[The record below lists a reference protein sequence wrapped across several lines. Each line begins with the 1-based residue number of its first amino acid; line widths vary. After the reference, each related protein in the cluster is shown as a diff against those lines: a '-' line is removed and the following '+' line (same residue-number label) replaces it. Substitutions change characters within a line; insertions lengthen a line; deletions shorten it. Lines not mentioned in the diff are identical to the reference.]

1 MVRSTQHKC
10 VLPIPKLTFPIP
22 KLMFPIPKLM
32 FLIPP
37 YCGYELTAQ
46 AQVNRINTAYSR
58 SLPRLRNFPVVL
70 TCACVRA
77 CVFCCV
83 YMRACVRVC
92 CVVCA
97 CVCVVCSE
105 TKYLIKYKI
114 LHTCELLCATIAY
127 AMHASN
133 IKQTEHARFEKS
145 ANSLSV

>member
-10 VLPIPKLTFPIP
+10 VLPIP

-46 AQVNRINTAYSR
+46 AQVNRDRINTAYSR

-70 TCACVRA
+70 TCACVRVCLLCYV
-77 CVFCCV
+77 CV
-83 YMRACVRVC
+83 RACLLC
-92 CVVCA
+92 CVCA

-114 LHTCELLCATIAY
+114 SHNCELLCATIAY

-145 ANSLSV
+145 ANSLSL